1 MPELAATEWAAER
14 GAFAPVDV
22 GNGTSVTVPQSAWRF
37 SDADAGAAGFAGFR
51 GQHNREV
58 LSEVLGMAD
67 VEIDALV
74 ESGVLSDRLPD
85 WFNR

>member
-14 GAFAPVDV
+14 GAFAQVDV
-22 GNGTSVTVPQSAWRF
+22 GNGTTVAVPQSPWRY

-51 GQHNREV
+51 GQHDREV
-58 LSEVLGMAD
+58 LSGFLGLAD

-74 ESGVLSDRLPD
+74 ESGVVSDRLPD
-85 WFNR
+85 WFTR